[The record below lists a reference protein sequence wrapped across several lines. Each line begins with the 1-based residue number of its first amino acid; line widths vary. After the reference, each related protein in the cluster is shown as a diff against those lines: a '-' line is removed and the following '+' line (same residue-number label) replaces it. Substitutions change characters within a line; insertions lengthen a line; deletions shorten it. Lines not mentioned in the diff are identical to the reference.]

1 MIHVKSKRLNH
12 TTNELSEG
20 RQYYHQLASIFCIM
34 GDNPDIAALYPPPP
48 PFYKFFTC
56 ENVSTFN
63 SLRQSGKSDKE
74 ISEIQ
79 DIKFLVPPQRPN
91 KDQYR
96 SFGDIWWFKDKHV
109 GLKESGV
116 QQIYDDASPPPA
128 GSQANTST
136 TENVLI
142 ENVNKDTESIENE
155 EEIEE
160 VFSGTRID
168 ELKKMTKSLLLNYLE
183 LVGLLAKN
191 PALAQPKIDHIRTIL
206 INIHHLLNSYR
217 LHQSRETLIIK
228 LQKKLEETKT
238 ETLGIHDTCSRVEK
252 KLDQL
257 VNRLEEFKAG
267 NKANSDGN
275 Q

>member
-74 ISEIQ
+74 ISEITRYQ
-79 DIKFLVPPQRPN
+79 IL
-91 KDQYR
+91 
-96 SFGDIWWFKDKHV
+96 DKYV

-116 QQIYDDASPPPA
+116 QQIYDDASPPSA

-142 ENVNKDTESIENE
+142 ENVNKDTENIENE